1 MLKLLFQQI
10 IFKES
15 WESKISDMEK
25 IYVYISEDHGDLS
38 PLFKEIYFEAL
49 RRKWRGR
56 WKTKGSKKDKDGLG
70 APPVS
75 HSEYMA
81 SNTT

>member
-38 PLFKEIYFEAL
+38 PLFKETHFEAL
-49 RRKWRGR
+49 RRKWEG
-56 WKTKGSKKDKDGLG
+56 KEDDKGK
-70 APPVS
+70 
-75 HSEYMA
+75 
-81 SNTT
+81 